1 MAKRGSQV
9 VTFGLAYLVWLLLMW
24 DISPASLV
32 IGMIVALAAA
42 LIHGEGLTRRPE
54 RAINPV
60 HYFWFIYFVP
70 IFIIEMVKANFDMAY
85 RILHPALPIDPGLVK
100 FRTRLK
106 SETGRTLLG
115 NSLTLT
121 PGHTTVDIIR
131 DELYIHCIDIN
142 RPAQVTAERFENIIA
157 RIFE

>member
-1 MAKRGSQV
+1 MAKRGSQAL
-9 VTFGLAYLVWLLLMW
+9 TFSLALLVWLLLMW

-42 LIHGEGLTRRPE
+42 LIHGAELTRRPE
-54 RAINPV
+54 RAINPI
-60 HYFWFIYFVP
+60 HYFWLIYYVP
-70 IFIIEMVKANFDMAY
+70 IFLVEMVKANFDMAY
-85 RILHPALPIDPGLVK
+85 RVLHPALPINPGLVK
-100 FRTRLK
+100 FRTKLK

-131 DELYIHCIDIN
+131 DELYIHCIDIS
-142 RPAQVTAERFENIIA
+142 RPTQAIAEKFENIIA